1 MMRSFEIFDRH
12 PFHFLIK
19 LSIFIWYSV
28 NTCTRQQLE
37 QLLEAMSQKWMFQ
50 KQDFINILDRY
61 FSFTTFSFVVRKS
74 KTFTGTFCLCQA
86 SCSFTKKN
94 RCYDCSLVI
103 IFRVNL
109 GIKSDLFLLLS
120 SGRLKVTLWVICW
133 TPRDEYQVHF
143 YIYKPS
149 VPLCVSSCLF
159 ETKKTFFGP
168 FAPQYTTNKLDFSQA
183 SQFSCPFMCQSLKC
197 CIKG

>member
-28 NTCTRQQLE
+28 NTCTSKQLE
-37 QLLEAMSQKWMFQ
+37 QLLEAMSQIWMFQ

-61 FSFTTFSFVVRKS
+61 FSFATFSFVVRKS
-74 KTFTGTFCLCQA
+74 KSFTGTFCLCQA

-94 RCYDCSLVI
+94 RCYDCSMVI

-109 GIKSDLFLLLS
+109 GIKSVVSASFLRAAQSHSLSHLLNTKRWIS
-120 SGRLKVTLWVICW
+120 STFLHLQTLS
-133 TPRDEYQVHF
+133 P
-143 YIYKPS
+143 
-149 VPLCVSSCLF
+149 PLCLVMLVWD
-159 ETKKTFFGP
+159 EEDVFGP
-168 FAPQYTTNKLDFSQA
+168 FAPQYTTYKLDFS
-183 SQFSCPFMCQSLKC
+183 
-197 CIKG
+197 